1 MLVRKKTD
9 LYIHFGRII
18 LPLHQKCLQG
28 SGGDRIHV
36 LIAVISLSLTVGNL
50 RYPYQGSQPPVQ
62 GRVMIAASLL
72 MPLFS
77 VLKEKRWAHLFQV
90 DF

>member
-1 MLVRKKTD
+1 M
-9 LYIHFGRII
+9 
-18 LPLHQKCLQG
+18 
-28 SGGDRIHV
+28 

-72 MPLFS
+72 MPLFLYPKS
-77 VLKEKRWAHLFQV
+77 EMVDASFSSELNIFLFHFLV
-90 DF
+90 ISFLFRIFAAIFYM